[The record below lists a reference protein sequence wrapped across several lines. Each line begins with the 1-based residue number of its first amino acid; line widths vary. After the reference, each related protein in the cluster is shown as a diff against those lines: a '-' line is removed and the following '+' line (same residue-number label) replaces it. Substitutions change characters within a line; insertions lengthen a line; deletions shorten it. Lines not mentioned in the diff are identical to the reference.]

1 MKKTFVILTL
11 CAGLAFSGCGLRKP
25 SGDPP
30 SGGSDGAGTAAA
42 GTEASTDGLGAT
54 GSADTG
60 GGTEAGRISDAAGAS
75 EADAAGTGSA
85 DTGDGSQAG
94 RIFGAPDASEAG
106 AGTSTDGLGAPNSAD
121 TGDGGTR
128 IAQGG
133 PYGEIS
139 VTLPD
144 GWTYT
149 PIPIDSDPTF
159 STQYGLSFYP
169 DGKEEG
175 QIRLC
180 YMDQFGVCGTGLS
193 EEEGTIA
200 GYPVRIGTYDNHAYW
215 DFITFGG
222 DCEGIVALTES
233 PDVLW
238 WREYGDTAA
247 AILNTLSFD
256 RDRREGGAYLYSSDS
271 DVPEIGLTFSVRQ
284 ITPSGAAL
292 VFSQYDPDLPSGEL
306 QYGDDFLLERKTDSG
321 WEAVPVVIEG
331 DSGFHAVAYVIPA
344 GETHVQTLSWDWLY
358 GELAPGTYR
367 VKKTVC
373 DFRGSGDFDRY
384 PVSASFLLN

>member
-11 CAGLAFSGCGLRKP
+11 CAGLAFSGCGIRKP

-30 SGGSDGAGTAAA
+30 SGGSDGAGTASAA
-42 GTEASTDGLGAT
+42 GTKTSADGSGAT

-60 GGTEAGRISDAAGAS
+60 DGTEAGRISDAAGAS
-75 EADAAGTGSA
+75 EADAAGTG
-85 DTGDGSQAG
+85 
-94 RIFGAPDASEAG
+94 
-106 AGTSTDGLGAPNSAD
+106 SAD

-149 PIPIDSDPTF
+149 PIPIDSDPAF

-169 DGKEEG
+169 DGKEDG

-284 ITPSGAAL
+284 ITPSGAVL
-292 VFSQYDPDLPSGEL
+292 VFSQYDPDASSGEL